1 MVQIRLG
8 SRMNLILGFAPFILF
23 AVFTRLSADFA
34 LWVAF
39 AAAFVVTI
47 RDFVERPSL
56 RLLDCGSL
64 VLFAGLALWRGFV
77 QPDLSLAAVRL
88 AADLGMFVLLGCSLL
103 VGRPFSLQYASVRTG
118 GEEWPPRLFRRV
130 NYVISAI
137 WIAGFAVMAAADG
150 AVTFDPDMPFYIAV
164 AADLLAL
171 GLATLF
177 TLRYPAARLSSAR
190 MPE

>member
-1 MVQIRLG
+1 
-8 SRMNLILGFAPFILF
+8 MNLILGFAPFILF

-34 LWVAF
+34 LWIAF

-47 RDFVERPSL
+47 RDFVETPSL

-64 VLFAGLALWRGFV
+64 VLFAGLALWRGFI

-88 AADLGMFVLLGCSLL
+88 AADLGMFVLLGCPLL
-103 VGRPFSLQYASVRTG
+103 LGRPFSLQYASPRTG
-118 GEEWPPRLFRRV
+118 EQEWPPRLFRRV
-130 NYVISAI
+130 NYVISAV
-137 WIAGFAVMAAADG
+137 WVAGFGLMALADG
-150 AVTFDPDMPFYIAV
+150 VVTFNPELPFYLAV
-164 AADLLAL
+164 VADLLAL

-190 MPE
+190 TPE